1 MKRKTCFLWKNAML
15 SALAV
20 LTLGISAGAVEYSGT
35 CGAEGSNAAWKLD
48 TETGLMT
55 ISGQGALAEY
65 GESLPTPWEA
75 YKKQI
80 TSLVVEEGITDIG
93 RSFYDHNRLVSVD
106 LPETLGAL
114 DADAFAY
121 CSDLKS
127 IDIPDGVLSIGENAF
142 IDCWDLVSVK
152 LPKNLTKIGKYA
164 FFGCDL
170 LEGEIVIPAGVT
182 NIDRAAFAWCRNLE
196 AITVA
201 EGNTAFCDVGGV
213 LYTADMATLLAY
225 PAGKTDTEYTLPAG
239 VTTIGEYAASKAA
252 ALEEITLP
260 KSLTAI
266 EKMAFLECS
275 ALQSVEIPE
284 NVDSIGQS
292 AFWGCANL
300 KMACFRGDAP
310 SETGKNIFVRSHS
323 DFRIYC
329 CYGKNGWLDGD
340 RYNEEES
347 TWEGSPLGI
356 WMEDYGGYA
365 REAIAAMENG
375 EKLTAIYDRIALG
388 VRAMKEDISLEGIE
402 QAARADVKLAMEAY
416 VADHPKMYWL
426 AGSFGY
432 TIEVGGGI
440 SEVNPK
446 YTMDEDEAAQA
457 AEEIDA
463 AAGKILAGI
472 SDSMS
477 EFEKELLIHDR
488 LVEHI
493 TYGDSANAHNLYGAL
508 VEGVAVCE
516 GYAEAFQYLLSC
528 VGIQSHVAV
537 GSGYGQA
544 HGWNLVRI
552 DGAYYYV
559 DVTWDDADEELFHNY
574 FNVTTAQ
581 IQEDHVFSGN
591 VLPLPECTATAA
603 NYYSVYPGKLSVLDV
618 KSVAALFKREG
629 SSYTARIYGAMEDPG
644 QIWTWFTQNAGAVA
658 QELGLEG
665 SFSCTASASGREY
678 HLMFLPAGQGGT
690 LTGQVTGYDGGKE
703 VTVQLL
709 ANGQMAYETK
719 IAAAGGSGEVTRTFA
734 FADVA
739 AGSYDLVVSKAG
751 HLDYTI
757 RNITFSGG
765 DLDLTKSGKAYAN
778 IHLCAGDVNGDGA
791 INSGDLN
798 TVWSVDNYF
807 KSVGAPGVNSAADI
821 NGDGTIN
828 SDDLNIIWKAENYMK
843 IKADC
848 SFDY

>member
-1 MKRKTCFLWKNAML
+1 MKRNNCFFWKSAVL

-20 LTLGISAGAVEYSGT
+20 LTLGISAGAVEYSGI
-35 CGAEGSNAAWKLD
+35 CGAEGGNAAWKLD
-48 TETGLMT
+48 AETGLMT

-65 GESLPTPWEA
+65 NSSNPVPWEDHR
-75 YKKQI
+75 KEI
-80 TSLVVEEGITDIG
+80 TDLVVEEGITDIG
-93 RSFYDHNRLVSVD
+93 TAFCSHMGLETVKLPDSVTQID
-106 LPETLGAL
+106 ASAFSQCIGLTSVELSEKVTAIG
-114 DADAFAY
+114 ADAFINCSKLTMDELPASLTTIGRRAFMDCGLSGGIEIPATVTEIGRSAFSW
-121 CSDLKS
+121 CSDLTS
-127 IDIPDGVLSIGENAF
+127 
-142 IDCWDLVSVK
+142 
-152 LPKNLTKIGKYA
+152 
-164 FFGCDL
+164 
-170 LEGEIVIPAGVT
+170 
-182 NIDRAAFAWCRNLE
+182 
-196 AITVA
+196 ITVE
-201 EGNTAFCDVGGV
+201 EGNTAYCDVDGV
-213 LYTADMATLLAY
+213 LYTADMTTLLSY
-225 PAGKTDTEYTLPAG
+225 PCGREAVSCIFPEG
-239 VTTIGEYAASKAA
+239 VTTIGEYAVSRVDS
-252 ALEEITLP
+252 LEKITLP
-260 KSLTAI
+260 HSLTTI
-266 EKMAFLECS
+266 EKWAFRECPGFRE
-275 ALQSVEIPE
+275 VEIPE
-284 NVDSIGQS
+284 QVDFIGKA
-292 AFWGCANL
+292 AFWGCTNL
-300 KMACFRGDAP
+300 KMACFRGNAP
-310 SETGKNIFVRSHS
+310 SETEKNVFLNAHP

-329 CYGKNGWLDGD
+329 CYGKNGWLDD
-340 RYNEEES
+340 SRYNEEDS
-347 TWEGSPLGI
+347 TWEGYPLGI

-365 REAIAAMENG
+365 REAIAGMENG
-375 EKLTAIYDRIALG
+375 EKLTAIYDRIAFG
-388 VRAMKEDISLEGIE
+388 VRAMQEDISLEGIE

-416 VADHPKMYWL
+416 VADHPKVYWL
-426 AGSFGY
+426 ANSFGY
-432 TIEVGGGI
+432 TIEFEGI
-440 SEVNPK
+440 LDLNLE
-446 YTMDEDEAAQA
+446 YTMSASAVSRA

-472 SDSMS
+472 DDSMS

-493 TYGDSANAHNLYGAL
+493 TYAESANAHNLYGAL

-559 DVTWDDADEELFHNY
+559 DVTWDDAGEELFHNY

-591 VLPLPECTATAA
+591 IFPLPECTATAA

-618 KSVAALFKREG
+618 KSVAALFRREG
-629 SSYTARIYGAMEDPG
+629 SSYTARIYGAMEDPS

-665 SFSCTASASGREY
+665 SFTCTARVSGREY
-678 HLMFLPAGQGGT
+678 HLMFLPAGQNGT
-690 LTGQVTGYDGGKE
+690 LSGQVTGYDGGKD

-709 ANGQMAYETK
+709 TNGQVAYETK

-757 RNITFSGG
+757 RNIAFSGG

-778 IHLCAGDVNGDGA
+778 IRLCAGDVNGDGA

-828 SDDLNIIWKAENYMK
+828 SDDLNIIWKAENYLK